1 MSKIWSPI
9 EVPSPAVLKHLQ
21 DFPALLQPLLARRG
35 LKSKKVAEH
44 FLKPDYERDLHD
56 PFLMVDMAKAVE
68 RILLALKREE
78 KIVIFGD
85 YDADGVP
92 GSAVLASFFKK
103 IAFINFEVYIPDRHN
118 EAYGLNEEA
127 IRKLAE
133 GGVKLIITVDC
144 GITDVAEV
152 ELADKLGIEVI
163 ITDHHLVPEKM
174 PQAYAVINAKRADD
188 TYPFKML
195 AGGAVAFKLVQA
207 LIKQGN
213 FDLPIGWEKWLLDL
227 VAISTITDMVPMID
241 ENRAL
246 AFYGLK
252 VLRQTR
258 RLGFISL
265 FAAAKVNLPETTE
278 DDIGFMIGPRINSA
292 SRMSHASEAYELL
305 MTEDSAEARAI
316 ADHLEKK
323 NKERRELVERILQ
336 EVDGEYSGREL
347 PALIVAGNPGWS
359 LGVLGL
365 TASRLVEKYG
375 RPVFL
380 WAKNSQ
386 NIVKG
391 SCRSDG
397 SVNVV
402 DLMRQLDPDFFI
414 DVGGHAMAAGF
425 SLLAEKET
433 ELAEKLL
440 TAFESLTKNKVEQFL
455 LYDEEL
461 PLAAVN
467 LELFNLVDQ
476 LAPFGVDNPKPVF
489 LFRNLKIDQAKSF
502 GNGGLHL
509 ELKFKNEL
517 DKLIPAIGFFVCL
530 PSFFSEKFNGRD
542 GHKFSEVALDPGC
555 RVDLLASI
563 EKSSFRGQAEL
574 RLRIVDLR
582 QPE

>member
-9 EVPSPAVLKHLQ
+9 KPSSPNALKHLR
-21 DFPALLQPLLARRG
+21 DYPALLQPLLARRG
-35 LKSKKVAEH
+35 LASKKAAEH
-44 FLKPDYERDLHD
+44 WLKPDYERDLHD
-56 PFLMVDMAKAVE
+56 PLLMIDLEKAAR
-68 RILLALKREE
+68 RILLGIERGE
-78 KIVIFGD
+78 KMVIFGD

-103 IAFINFEVYIPDRHN
+103 IAHTNFEVYIPDRHN
-118 EAYGLNEEA
+118 EAYGLSEEA
-127 IRKLAE
+127 VRKLAE
-133 GGVKLIITVDC
+133 GGVTLIITVDC

-152 ELADKLGIEVI
+152 ELANQLGIEVI

-174 PQAYAVINAKRADD
+174 PRALAVVNAKRPDD

-207 LIKQGN
+207 LIKLGDFN
-213 FDLPIGWEKWLLDL
+213 LPLGWEKWLLDL
-227 VAISTITDMVPMID
+227 VAISTITDMVPLSG

-246 AFYGLK
+246 AFFGLK

-305 MTEDSAEARAI
+305 MTTDPGEARTI
-316 ADHLEKK
+316 ADHLEKQ
-323 NKERRELVERILQ
+323 NKERRELVERILR
-336 EVDGEYSGREL
+336 EVENDYSGREM
-347 PALIVAGNPGWS
+347 PALLVTGNPGWS

-365 TASRLVEKYG
+365 TASRLVEKYQ

-380 WAKNSQ
+380 WSKNGHGE
-386 NIVKG
+386 IKG

-402 DLMRQLDPDFFI
+402 ELMTQLEPGFFLN
-414 DVGGHAMAAGF
+414 VGGHAMAAGF
-425 SLLAEKET
+425 SLLSEKEPDL
-433 ELAEKLL
+433 ESKLL
-440 TAFESLTKNKVEQFL
+440 AAFADLPKTKVEENL

-467 LELFNLVDQ
+467 LDSFNLLDQ
-476 LAPFGVDNPKPVF
+476 LAPFGVDNPKPIF
-489 LFRNLKIDQAKSF
+489 LFRNLKIEEAKSF

-509 ELKFKNEL
+509 ELKFKTEL
-517 DKLIPAIGFFVCL
+517 GQLINAIGFFVCL

-542 GHKFSEVALDPGC
+542 GHKFSDVVLDPG
-555 RVDLLASI
+555 RQVDLLASI

-582 QPE
+582 QPQ